1 MQSESRQTLV
11 IGSGLAGLFF
21 ALKAAK
27 KKPVT
32 LITKVSL
39 SATNTSMAQGGI
51 AAAIAS
57 SDTPEKHAADTL
69 VAGAGLCHEEVV
81 QLVTEQ
87 APDRINDLIKL
98 GVQFDQS
105 DNQQELSLGK
115 EGGHSERRIL
125 HVSDHTGQ
133 SLHSHLLALAK
144 QNPNIELLEN
154 RFAVDLLTETPFLKA
169 PICRGAKV
177 LNTATAKTE
186 LFFANQVILATG
198 GAGKTYL
205 YTSNWE
211 GATGDG
217 LALAFRAGARL
228 ANLELMQFH
237 PTCLFHPQ
245 ARNFLISEALRGE
258 GGVLR
263 DKNGKDFVKEIHPM
277 GSLAPRDIVARAIDS
292 EMKQT
297 GSDCV
302 HLDMTHHSADFL
314 AERFPQIFQRCMSL
328 GIDMSQTP
336 VPVVPAAHYL
346 CGGVVTDLAGQSSL
360 ENLYCLGE
368 TACTGLHGAN
378 RLASNSLLECLITS
392 YQCAEKICAKCEH
405 SVRRID
411 SQPEGVESGEEN
423 RHDEMVV
430 IHHMW
435 DEIRR
440 LMWNYVGIV
449 RSNRRLLRAAHRLEN
464 IQQEI
469 SDYYSDFPPHSDIEE
484 LRNIATVAQLTVE
497 CALRRKESRGV
508 HYSLD
513 YPESLDSEKHDT
525 LIGGST
531 F

>member
-1 MQSESRQTLV
+1 
-11 IGSGLAGLFF
+11 
-21 ALKAAK
+21 
-27 KKPVT
+27 
-32 LITKVSL
+32 
-39 SATNTSMAQGGI
+39 
-51 AAAIAS
+51 S
-57 SDTPEKHAADTL
+57 S
-69 VAGAGLCHEEVV
+69 
-81 QLVTEQ
+81 
-87 APDRINDLIKL
+87 
-98 GVQFDQS
+98 
-105 DNQQELSLGK
+105 
-115 EGGHSERRIL
+115 
-125 HVSDHTGQ
+125 
-133 SLHSHLLALAK
+133 
-144 QNPNIELLEN
+144 
-154 RFAVDLLTETPFLKA
+154 

-177 LNTATAKTE
+177 LNTKTSEIE
-186 LFFANQVILATG
+186 LFYASEVVLATG

-237 PTCLFHPQ
+237 PTCLYHPQ

-263 DKNGKDFVKEIHPM
+263 DRNGEDFVRRVHSL

-292 EMKQT
+292 ELKQT
-297 GSDCV
+297 GSECV
-302 HLDMTHHSADFL
+302 HLDMTHHSADYL
-314 AERFPQIFQRCMSL
+314 AERFPLIYQRCQTL
-328 GIDMSQTP
+328 GFNISETP
-336 VPVVPAAHYL
+336 IPVVPAAHYL
-346 CGGVVTDLAGQSSL
+346 CGGVVTDLAGQTSMQ
-360 ENLYCLGE
+360 NLFCLGE
-368 TACTGLHGAN
+368 SACTGLHGAN

-392 YQCAEKICAKCEH
+392 HRCANQLSENTKAEIMKVPVDEDIV
-405 SVRRID
+405 S
-411 SQPEGVESGEEN
+411 SSEGDQ
-423 RHDEMVV
+423 HDEMVV

-469 SDYYSDFPPHSDIEE
+469 SEYYSNFPPHSDIEE

-513 YPESLDSEKHDT
+513 YPDTADGEARDT
-525 LIGGST
+525 LIGGSA

>member
-1 MQSESRQTLV
+1 MQTESRETLV

-21 ALKAAK
+21 ALKTAET
-27 KKPVT
+27 KPVT

-39 SATNTSMAQGGI
+39 SATNTTWAQGGI
-51 AAAIAS
+51 AAAISS

-69 VAGAGLCHEEVV
+69 VAGAGLCHEAVVAEV
-81 QLVTEQ
+81 TRD
-87 APDRINDLIKL
+87 APERIDDLIKL
-98 GVQFDQS
+98 GVQFDQTELK
-105 DNQQELSLGK
+105 DALSLGK

-125 HVSDHTGQ
+125 HISDHTGQ
-133 SLHSHLLALAK
+133 SLHSHLLGLAQK
-144 QNPNIELLEN
+144 NPNIELLEH
-154 RFAVDLLTETPFLKA
+154 RFAVELITETPFLSA
-169 PICRGAKV
+169 PVCRGVKV
-177 LNTATAKTE
+177 LNSKSSKIE
-186 LFFANQVILATG
+186 VIFANRVVLATG

-237 PTCLFHPQ
+237 PTCLYHPQ

-258 GGVLR
+258 GGILR
-263 DKNGKDFVKEIHPM
+263 DSSGRDFVKDVHEL

-297 GSDCV
+297 GANCV
-302 HLDMTHHSADFL
+302 HLDMTHHSADYL
-314 AERFPQIFQRCMSL
+314 EERFPQIYNRCQSL
-328 GIDMSQTP
+328 GIDISNEP
-336 VPVVPAAHYL
+336 IPVVPAAHYL
-346 CGGVVTDLAGQSSL
+346 CGGVVTNLSGQTSL
-360 ENLYCLGE
+360 ENLFCLGE
-368 TACTGLHGAN
+368 SACTGLHGAN

-392 YQCAEKICAKCEH
+392 YRCAELIALNREPTIKTVAI
-405 SVRRID
+405 
-411 SQPEGVESGEEN
+411 EEPTQTLN
-423 RHDEMVV
+423 DASRHDEMVV
-430 IHHMW
+430 IDHMW

-469 SDYYSDFPPHSDIEE
+469 SEFYSDFPHHSDIEE
-484 LRNIATVAQLTVE
+484 LRSIATVAQLTVE

-513 YPESLDSEKHDT
+513 YPDSLESERHDT
-525 LIGGST
+525 LIGGSA